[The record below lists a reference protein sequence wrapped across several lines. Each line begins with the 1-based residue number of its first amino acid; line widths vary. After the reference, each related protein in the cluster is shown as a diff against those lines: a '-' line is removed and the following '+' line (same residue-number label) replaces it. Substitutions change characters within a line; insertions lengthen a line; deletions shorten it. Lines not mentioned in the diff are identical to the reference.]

1 MKNLLLM
8 CLAFSVAI
16 MNIASVKAMDLP
28 RLDYADLEI
37 SPTITG
43 VNGTLSIQTIAQ
55 VDGTC

>member
-1 MKNLLLM
+1 MKKLLLM
-8 CLAFSVAI
+8 CLAFSLAI

-28 RLDYADLEI
+28 RLDHADLEV

-43 VNGTLSIQTIAQ
+43 VNGTLLIQTIAQ